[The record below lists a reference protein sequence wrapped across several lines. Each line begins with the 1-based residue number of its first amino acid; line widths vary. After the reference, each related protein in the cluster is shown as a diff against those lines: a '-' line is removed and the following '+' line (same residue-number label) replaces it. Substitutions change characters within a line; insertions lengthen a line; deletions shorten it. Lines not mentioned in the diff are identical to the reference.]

1 MSCLTPLQTHN
12 LTGDVFLTARKA
24 FLDSLPANEKCNFE
38 QCRTSKELLV
48 EAKKFNSFRTK
59 KKEYA
64 KPIEKLRRFSDHLKP
79 YFEIIE
85 IAITSNPDVAA
96 LVWSAIRLI
105 FKLASNFGTFFDKL
119 SDLLEVYGEKL
130 PRFEK
135 IDKLAKNNFS
145 DMFRDTLKT
154 IYIDLFELFTAIARI
169 FTKADGC
176 KLSLLVSFISKC
188 CFWLLTLRSSSLY
201 ANCCVEIIVAAF
213 HRTVCQFPG
222 PTEPPCKCA

>member
-105 FKLASNFGTFFDKL
+105 FKVHNPSA
-119 SDLLEVYGEKL
+119 
-130 PRFEK
+130 
-135 IDKLAKNNFS
+135 
-145 DMFRDTLKT
+145 
-154 IYIDLFELFTAIARI
+154 
-169 FTKADGC
+169 
-176 KLSLLVSFISKC
+176 
-188 CFWLLTLRSSSLY
+188 
-201 ANCCVEIIVAAF
+201 
-213 HRTVCQFPG
+213 
-222 PTEPPCKCA
+222 